1 MILKIFFYSV
11 KKSRDFSVVVCASNI
26 NEALIKAK
34 TVLEKTYNNND
45 FVNIGYEIESYLNK
59 RR

>member
-1 MILKIFFYSV
+1 MTLKLFFYSA

-59 RR
+59 RK